1 MCKKNKII
9 IFLSLMVL
17 IMAHPL
23 SAGVSNKVI
32 IYTTSNDSVMKLV
45 KSPVVGAEIVSNKK
59 DDTGVFSLEFNN
71 DVKTLA
77 DNAFAG
83 QTQLLTIALPDTVLT
98 TIGKAAFKG
107 CTALHLVS
115 GGKNVT
121 TIGSEAYA
129 GTRLSVLS
137 FPQRVTQIPDK
148 VCFNCTA
155 LKSVTLPDSLLK
167 IDARA
172 FCGDTS
178 LTAIIWPQKLD
189 SVGDSCFYNC
199 PNMHSIV
206 SLAPAPPKGMNNLTT
221 VGGRFYAILYHL
233 AAYQQSYKNNSNLE
247 KYTTKRVS
255 LTNQHKLTYT
265 LTPNADVK
273 SFHVGNAFNA
283 PVLAV
288 VLDSSKQVGRSS
300 KLFGSI
306 YFAEPVTVIGMEAFK
321 NSYQLQSISLPD
333 QITGIEQGAF
343 ENCTSLDTITIGK
356 GVRYV
361 DKQAF
366 AGCTALTQIVLPH
379 ATQTIGDKAFKNC
392 TNLKKIVLGFGMTD
406 IGYNAFENCAAMD
419 TVISYSYLPPRLAS
433 VSSFLWMKPQA
444 TLLVPEESKNDYG
457 KGTWG
462 QYYEWKKIEPIVSFS
477 FARQLAVN
485 ETVQLTSHLQPQDES
500 KHIEWKSSDPTIVSV
515 DATGKV
521 TALKNSNN
529 NPITIT
535 ATVSGTDVSEQ
546 VQLVIVDKVNKE
558 PAKYTINVANYE
570 HGQVQLSCTQGVAG
584 TPVFVTIKFDDGY
597 YLQSLTVETNDKQP
611 IPLYRSLSTE
621 GKYQFILPAF
631 NVVITP
637 NFVAL

>member
-1 MCKKNKII
+1 MCKTNKII
-9 IFLSLMVL
+9 IFLSLMTLVIL
-17 IMAHPL
+17 RPL
-23 SAGVSNKVI
+23 SAGVLENNVI
-32 IYTTSNDSVMKLV
+32 IYTTANDSAIKLT
-45 KSPVVGAEIVSNKK
+45 KSPVVGAKIVSNKK
-59 DDTGVFSLEFNN
+59 DSTGVFRLEL
-71 DVKTLA
+71 DKPVTALA
-77 DNAFAG
+77 DNAFEG
-83 QTQLLTIALPDTVLT
+83 QTQLLTIALPDSAPD

-107 CTALHLVS
+107 CTALHMVS
-115 GGKNVT
+115 GGKNVKK
-121 TIGSEAYA
+121 IGSQAYA
-129 GTRLSVLS
+129 NTRLTVLS
-137 FPQRVTQIPDK
+137 FPHQVTQLPDS

-155 LKSVTLPDSLLK
+155 LKSVTLPDALQQ
-167 IDARA
+167 IGAYA

-178 LTAIIWPQKLD
+178 VTTITWPQQLE

-199 PNMHSIV
+199 PNLHAIV
-206 SLAPAPPKGMNNLTT
+206 SLAPAPPKGMNKLTT
-221 VGGRFYAILYHL
+221 VGNRFYATLYYL
-233 AAYQQSYKNNSNLE
+233 EAYKQQYETHPDLKRFV
-247 KYTTKRVS
+247 TKMVS
-255 LTNQHKLTYT
+255 LTDSHKLAYT

-273 SFHVGNAFNA
+273 SFRVGNAFNT
-283 PVLAV
+283 PVVAV
-288 VLDSSKQVGRSS
+288 VPDPGKKTGN
-300 KLFGSI
+300 I

-321 NSYQLQSISLPD
+321 NSYQLLSITLPD

-392 TNLKKIVLGFGMTD
+392 LNLKKIVLGFGMTD

-419 TVISYSYLPPRLAS
+419 TVISYSYLPSRLAS
-433 VSSFLWMKPQA
+433 ISSFLWMKPDA
-444 TLLVPEESKNDYG
+444 SLLVPEESMDDYAN
-457 KGTWG
+457 GTWG
-462 QYYEWKKIEPIVSFS
+462 QYYKWKNIEPIVSFS

-500 KHIEWKSSDPTIVSV
+500 KHIEWKSSEPTIVSV

-535 ATVSGTDVSEQ
+535 ATVSGTDVTEQ

-558 PAKYTINVANYE
+558 PAKYTIDVADYT
-570 HGQVQLSCTQGVAG
+570 HGQVQLSCTQAVAG
-584 TPVFVTIKFDDGY
+584 TPVFVTIKPDDGY
-597 YLQSLTVETNDKQP
+597 YLQTLTVETKSKQP
-611 IPLYRSLSTE
+611 VPLYRSLSTE
-621 GKYQFILPAF
+621 GKYQFILPAS

-637 NFVAL
+637 IFVAL